1 MGICLD
7 TIEDNDERIGQFID
21 TTINQNLAYK
31 KAIKN
36 YSCEYCSF
44 KTSDINELNNHI
56 IDKHSKDVCYFLVN
70 NSIGRGNETFIINK
84 PISDNT
90 IKWYGNKNIAKFYI
104 DYKDTNFDSKNLSLN
119 NIEDIMKYLPS
130 NFEGKI
136 IITADFGKSKIIIF
150 LVFPES
156 ISLDEDKLIEEI
168 KIMQSALNSNSF
180 NPIEMNK
187 IGSKFKSYNEICWK
201 AFYDYS
207 LGMNQLNKGDYQL
220 AKDKLERA
228 YSFLCNISDLIYLK
242 RHKTANKNEYTDLLK
257 LIKTVLCILEIK
269 MCYFKTI
276 SEISEKSIFYPI
288 KAIKN
293 RYWKNIV
300 WGIKDYLN
308 GIFYDDS
315 TKYFLESCVHILN
328 KEFITAND
336 SIVLFK
342 KKESYNGK
350 GIVSKNAQDLYDF
363 LRGRLEEA
371 KALNEIN
378 ENIRKEYYEKA
389 KNFYSLIIN
398 NSEFSNESSFILE
411 ELNEVKH

>member
-1 MGICLD
+1 
-7 TIEDNDERIGQFID
+7 
-21 TTINQNLAYK
+21 
-31 KAIKN
+31 
-36 YSCEYCSF
+36 
-44 KTSDINELNNHI
+44 
-56 IDKHSKDVCYFLVN
+56 
-70 NSIGRGNETFIINK
+70 
-84 PISDNT
+84 
-90 IKWYGNKNIAKFYI
+90 
-104 DYKDTNFDSKNLSLN
+104 
-119 NIEDIMKYLPS
+119 MKYLPS

-136 IITADFGKSKIIIF
+136 SITADFNKSKKVIF

-156 ISLDEDKLIEEI
+156 ISLDEDELIEEI

-207 LGMNQLNKGDYQL
+207 LGMNQLKKGDYQL

-257 LIKTVLCILEIK
+257 LIKTVLCILEMK

-371 KALNEIN
+371 KALNEKN